1 MSPRKRKVVLGEVS
15 TNTTVT
21 GPTTC
26 AVRKPK
32 LVKLI
37 GKLHQHLPKLGSSS
51 QNDRIKE
58 LQALNAQ
65 WQCSCSKCDK
75 NAPSSKGKGNRSA
88 DADNLTALDGSLRS
102 VTLVNSS
109 DYSYA
114 RSVDVGSMTLDENSR
129 LDVTRVDSQSFAWS
143 ERRVGT
149 CQPAGLGHLTPT
161 KPPVSGCR
169 RFRTGRRLDA
179 DHLSHLTP
187 LLSSRGGRKN
197 CSLEPRRA
205 RKKGPVDFLANEPVS
220 ENSCSDDSTF
230 CDKENYIGADNDDD
244 EGLTSFELHHKP
256 LFCDNDYDEVDDNT
270 VVEQDVSSHGNAFD
284 SMDETIPDET
294 ILGGNVR
301 FDRTLRGDAVQTIP
315 SEQSLHGGRLCSIT
329 SGDGGTTCLVHGDSR
344 INECLVNSRCSEFL
358 GCMSFGVKGIL
369 RNKVS
374 QCLCFVYMYKL
385 CVCLSVYPLRDVAF
399 SVSFSL
405 SR

>member
-1 MSPRKRKVVLGEVS
+1 M
-15 TNTTVT
+15 
-21 GPTTC
+21 
-26 AVRKPK
+26 
-32 LVKLI
+32 
-37 GKLHQHLPKLGSSS
+37 
-51 QNDRIKE
+51 
-58 LQALNAQ
+58 
-65 WQCSCSKCDK
+65 
-75 NAPSSKGKGNRSA
+75 
-88 DADNLTALDGSLRS
+88 
-102 VTLVNSS
+102 
-109 DYSYA
+109 
-114 RSVDVGSMTLDENSR
+114 
-129 LDVTRVDSQSFAWS
+129 
-143 ERRVGT
+143 
-149 CQPAGLGHLTPT
+149 
-161 KPPVSGCR
+161 
-169 RFRTGRRLDA
+169 
-179 DHLSHLTP
+179 
-187 LLSSRGGRKN
+187 
-197 CSLEPRRA
+197 
-205 RKKGPVDFLANEPVS
+205 
-220 ENSCSDDSTF
+220 
-230 CDKENYIGADNDDD
+230 
-244 EGLTSFELHHKP
+244 
-256 LFCDNDYDEVDDNT
+256 
-270 VVEQDVSSHGNAFD
+270 VEQDVSSHGNAFD

>member
-51 QNDRIKE
+51 SQNDRIKE

-65 WQCSCSKCDK
+65 WQCYCSKCDK
-75 NAPSSKGKGNRSA
+75 NSAPSSKGKGNRSA
-88 DADNLTALDGSLRS
+88 DAENLTALEGSLRS
-102 VTLVNSS
+102 VPHSLEGGSDLTLVNSS
-109 DYSYA
+109 DYSYV
-114 RSVDVGSMTLDENSR
+114 RRVDVGSMTLDENSR
-129 LDVTRVDSQSFAWS
+129 FDVTRVDSQSFAWS

-149 CQPAGLGHLTPT
+149 CQPAGLGDLTPT

-169 RFRTGRRLDA
+169 RFRTGRRLEA
-179 DHLSHLTP
+179 DHLSYLTP
-187 LLSSRGGRKN
+187 RLSSRGGRKT
-197 CSLEPRRA
+197 CSQEPRRA
-205 RKKGPVDFLANEPVS
+205 RKKGPVDFLTNEPVS
-220 ENSCSDDSTF
+220 ENSCGDDSTF
-230 CDKENYIGADNDDD
+230 CDKENYTGADNDDD

-270 VVEQDVSSHGNAFD
+270 VVEQDISSHGNAFD
-284 SMDETIPDET
+284 SMEETIPDET

-301 FDRTLRGDAVQTIP
+301 FDRTLRGGAVQTIP
-315 SEQSLHGGRLCSIT
+315 SAQSLHGGRLCSIT
-329 SGDGGTTCLVHGDSR
+329 SRDGGTTCLVHGDSR

-374 QCLCFVYMYKL
+374 QCLCFV
-385 CVCLSVYPLRDVAF
+385 
-399 SVSFSL
+399 
-405 SR
+405 